1 MLFCGHCS
9 DEGDDMRTKLLSRM
23 VAPVSGL
30 LLFGAFAS
38 TTAVAA
44 YVVTFEEVGPN
55 VEAVG
60 GGSLNLAALQLDDMT
75 SDSAFVFAQ
84 GAAELTGST
93 TLTPIDVY
101 IGISGPPSLGP
112 GGSSFGATNGSR
124 DLVGMTGSQDLTVPR
139 GYVSGAL
146 LSDKSVYADQSFMS
160 LGLTPNVYVYT
171 WGSGATADSLTIV
184 VGDVPELSTWAL
196 TLLGFAGLGYVGH
209 RASRRGAAATA

>member
-1 MLFCGHCS
+1 
-9 DEGDDMRTKLLSRM
+9 MRTKLLSRM

-93 TLTPIDVY
+93 TL
-101 IGISGPPSLGP
+101 
-112 GGSSFGATNGSR
+112 
-124 DLVGMTGSQDLTVPR
+124 
-139 GYVSGAL
+139 
-146 LSDKSVYADQSFMS
+146 
-160 LGLTPNVYVYT
+160 
-171 WGSGATADSLTIV
+171 
-184 VGDVPELSTWAL
+184 
-196 TLLGFAGLGYVGH
+196 
-209 RASRRGAAATA
+209 